1 MSVRPPGAIA
11 QDPPSPGPAPDGT
24 ARALQDVLRDLFAL
38 RTDLWTELRELRDAR
53 AVLATTVLE
62 VAELAEALRRA
73 NHDRAQDE
81 WEGRP
86 WPPA

>member
-11 QDPPSPGPAPDGT
+11 QDPTHPAPDADGT
-24 ARALQDVLRDLFAL
+24 TRALANVLRDLFHL
-38 RTDLWTELRELRDAR
+38 RNDLWTELRALRDAR

-73 NHDRAQDE
+73 NDDRAQDE